1 MVGALIFTLF
11 DLSNEVIQL
20 KSQKMDYFSTLNGL
34 QMLAHIVLV
43 MIVYHDYSHTDD
55 YSADL
60 KDKLIMFA
68 SISSFMMTVQLIFYW
83 LALIE

>member
-11 DLSNEVIQL
+11 DLSNEVMQL
-20 KSQKMDYFSTLNGL
+20 KKLRSKYLTLLNGL

-43 MIVYHDYSHTDD
+43 MIVYHDFSHSDD

-60 KDKLIMFA
+60 KDKLIVFA
-68 SISSFMMTVQLIFYW
+68 SFSSFMMTVQLIFYW
-83 LALIE
+83 LALI